1 MSETQPNMAI
11 RTSSKPLATQYDVMF
26 DRDISGPN
34 EWHEEFFVMRQC
46 EENDVCNI
54 HINTCGG
61 SVATI
66 SAFQN
71 IKAKSAAHFH
81 GILEGVGYSAGSAFF
96 LMCDTQEVG
105 DLAEMMIHTSQGSG
119 FYSHSQGRAEYGK
132 QSQRTAE
139 ILVKLVYKDF
149 LSEEEIEDVLKGAE
163 VWLDA
168 YEIRERLEKRQKV
181 REQEAIDEMK
191 KQYTPEFYS
200 QQCALDIM
208 EDCEQFGY
216 DPVKLA
222 AEIFKLCQEGVT
234 VEEEVCGTVE
244 ILTDESLAE
253 DKIIS
258 NQLSGIYK
266 EISDNPD
273 IDSVEDFVEVSD
285 CVHTLR
291 CLATHYEVR
300 YPHNIGI
307 EKLREKILKHLD
319 LSES

>member
-1 MSETQPNMAI
+1 MSDTQPNMAI
-11 RTSSKPLATQYDVMF
+11 RTSSKPLATQYDIMF

-34 EWHEEFFVMRQC
+34 EWHEEFYVMRQC
-46 EENDVCNI
+46 GEGDLCNI

-71 IKAKSAAHFH
+71 IKSKSSALFH

-119 FYSHSQGRAEYGK
+119 FYSHSQGRSEYGK

-168 YEIRERLEKRQKV
+168 NEIRERLEKRQQV
-181 REQEAIDEMK
+181 REKEAIEETK
-191 KQYTPEFYS
+191 NQYTPEFYS

-216 DPVKLA
+216 DPVELVT
-222 AEIFKLCQEGVT
+222 EILKLCQNGKEVVEKSEPINPIDPLIEESIIT
-234 VEEEVCGTVE
+234 VDKDY
-244 ILTDESLAE
+244 INKLT
-253 DKIIS
+253 
-258 NQLSGIYK
+258 
-266 EISDNPD
+266 
-273 IDSVEDFVEVSD
+273 SVEAMKHSASILNVKHSW
-285 CVHTLR
+285 
-291 CLATHYEVR
+291 
-300 YPHNIGI
+300 NIGI
-307 EKLREKILKHLD
+307 EKLREKLLKHLD
-319 LSES
+319 SLED

>member
-1 MSETQPNMAI
+1 MSDTQPNMAI

-200 QQCALDIM
+200 QQCALDII

-216 DPVKLA
+216 DPIALA
-222 AEIFKLCQEGVT
+222 AEIFKLCQESVEGVGSESKDIELPDT
-234 VEEEVCGTVE
+234 LFEE
-244 ILTDESLAE
+244 
-253 DKIIS
+253 K
-258 NQLSGIYK
+258 LSGYNG
-266 EISDNPD
+266 EPISS
-273 IDSVEDFVEVSD
+273 IDRIDHLKQIADDEGVK
-285 CVHTLR
+285 
-291 CLATHYEVR
+291 

-319 LSES
+319 LLES